1 LLTPSQRTMYKA
13 TGRVAKERNIPFLSE
28 EKLQFL
34 SDADCDD
41 YIQNRKLSN
50 EAKRKIILAG
60 ATPAAKRPF
69 IQPAK

>member
-1 LLTPSQRTMYKA
+1 MYNA
-13 TGRVAKERNIPFLSE
+13 TGRVAKEHNIPFLSK

-60 ATPAAKRPF
+60 AIPAAKRPF